1 MAFMMTEEEKAAVE
15 KFEEEYDELFLVR
28 CSYLNIKTEE
38 KLEGQ
43 WFLYHSM
50 DDIKNFFSI
59 LKWFHSES
67 KNWKLITDEKEKLV
81 YSYTA
86 VGYGIPEVDIQE
98 TLTVRKVA

>member
-1 MAFMMTEEEKAAVE
+1 MAFMMTEEMKKAVE
-15 KFEEEYDELFLVR
+15 SYKEEYDELFLVA
-28 CSYLNIKTEE
+28 CSYLEIKTGE

-50 DDIKNFFSI
+50 DDVKNYFSI
-59 LKWFHSES
+59 LKRFYSQH

-86 VGYGIPEVDIQE
+86 GGNDIQE
-98 TLTVRKVA
+98 TLTVHKAA